1 VADPE
6 LTSQPT
12 GQTYLAG
19 ATIDLSTSAVGTAL
33 RYQWTLNGADISGAT
48 KSAFVSTN
56 AVASETGSYAVV
68 VTGTY
73 GAVTSTPVT
82 VIIAP
87 PQATFFPSNLV
98 VLRAGDGVQTLSS
111 SGNTLFLDQYAS
123 NGLYV
128 NTMALPDT
136 GASALLISGVATSE
150 GFMTRSADGRFLAVA
165 GYNTNLGALTKSLS
179 STASTNVPR
188 AVATID
194 GAGNYNLAASTTNAF
209 SAQNIRAGATDGS
222 NNFWGAGASDGT
234 WYFGN
239 TASAGPIQTTIANS
253 RVINIENGNLV
264 FSTQSGT
271 NALYSLS
278 GLPLTSA
285 TPSLIFATANSS
297 SPEDFAF
304 NAAGTLAYVADD
316 STSGGIQRW
325 QLNSGTWTNVYTLAT
340 GIARSLTVD
349 FSGPNPVI
357 YTITA
362 ETASN
367 RLVTVTDTSA
377 LSAAVTLATSPLNEW
392 FRAVRFSP
400 ASTSFPSPTLSA
412 PALTGSQI
420 KFNLTGVPGSDYVI
434 ESSTNLIIWTPFE
447 TNTSPFTVTLTNSI
461 GISGEYFRAV
471 HY

>member
-1 VADPE
+1 
-6 LTSQPT
+6 
-12 GQTYLAG
+12 
-19 ATIDLSTSAVGTAL
+19 
-33 RYQWTLNGADISGAT
+33 
-48 KSAFVSTN
+48 
-56 AVASETGSYAVV
+56 
-68 VTGTY
+68 
-73 GAVTSTPVT
+73 
-82 VIIAP
+82 
-87 PQATFFPSNLV
+87 
-98 VLRAGDGVQTLSS
+98 
-111 SGNTLFLDQYAS
+111 
-123 NGLYV
+123 
-128 NTMALPDT
+128 
-136 GASALLISGVATSE
+136 
-150 GFMTRSADGRFLAVA
+150 MTRSADGRFLAVA

-194 GAGNYNLAASTTNAF
+194 GVGNYILAASTTNAF

-239 TASAGPIQTTIANS
+239 TAAPGPVQTAIANC
-253 RVINIENGNLV
+253 RVINVVNDNLL

-271 NALYSLS
+271 NAIYSLS
-278 GLPLTSA
+278 GLPETSA
-285 TPSLIFATANSS
+285 TPSLVFAPANSS

-340 GIARSLTVD
+340 GAARSLTVN
-349 FSGPNPVI
+349 FSGANPVI
-357 YTITA
+357 YAITA
-362 ETASN
+362 EAASN
-367 RLVTVTDTSA
+367 RLVAVTDTGAVSA
-377 LSAAVTLATSPLNEW
+377 VTTLATSSLNEW

-400 ASTSFPSPTLSA
+400 GSASFPSPTLSVPVLA
-412 PALTGSQI
+412 GSQL
-420 KFNLTGVPGSDYVI
+420 KFNLTGVAGSEYVI